1 MYITADI
8 VSILGLGVAILAVCI
23 AYQQL
28 NNLSKSIDKAVD
40 ANKIQSQ
47 QTLLLVEDTIDNNR
61 IKLEE
66 ASLEIMENKINAIP
80 ELEGYSEM
88 RDILRLKLELSIDRY
103 LRSLDRLCSFY
114 DKNILSKE
122 EILYD
127 YKSSIKNVMVS
138 YKGRFE
144 KYPDSY
150 LHIRKVY
157 GIIEQDGL

>member
-1 MYITADI
+1 M
-8 VSILGLGVAILAVCI
+8 
-23 AYQQL
+23 
-28 NNLSKSIDKAVD
+28 SKSIDKAVD

-47 QTLLLVEDTIDNNR
+47 QTLLLIEDTIDNNR
-61 IKLEE
+61 IKLED
-66 ASLEIMENKINAIP
+66 ASLEIMENKINAP
-80 ELEGYSEM
+80 ESEGYSEM
-88 RDILRLKLELSIDRY
+88 RNILRLKLELSIDRY

-144 KYPDSY
+144 KYPESY

-157 GIIEQDGL
+157 GIIEEDEL